1 MEKRLFF
8 GEREQA
14 RIANKLTLLLQEIE
28 MIVFDDYSKNGIIFN
43 PIASF
48 LAKSGKCFLCVNI
61 SSFDMQTFIYFKHS

>member
-28 MIVFDDYSKNGIIFN
+28 MIVFDDYSKNST
-43 PIASF
+43 A
-48 LAKSGKCFLCVNI
+48 
-61 SSFDMQTFIYFKHS
+61 